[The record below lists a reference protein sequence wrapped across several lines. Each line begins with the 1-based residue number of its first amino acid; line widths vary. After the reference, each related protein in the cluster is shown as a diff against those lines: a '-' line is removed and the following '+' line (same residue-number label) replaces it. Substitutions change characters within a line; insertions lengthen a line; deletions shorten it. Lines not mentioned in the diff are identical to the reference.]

1 MFGRPAERTVARM
14 TTASRTKLGRVGA
27 WAADHRRLI
36 VIVWSAAVLALGV
49 LAPFADRVL
58 SGAGWE
64 APGSESGQARR
75 AIESSF
81 PGQGTYAL
89 SVVVAGERAGIGDR
103 PTRAVLTRV
112 QRTLR
117 GDEAVRGVLSPQR
130 GVSVSRDGRT
140 AIVTGLAGAAPA
152 KMVEAAGRLKEPL
165 AGLSTPGVRVR
176 LTGPA
181 AMWSDFNEANK
192 AAMMKSEALSW
203 PLTLTLLVLAFGTL
217 MAAGLPLLLTM
228 AGLIGAGGLLFIS
241 GLLFD
246 VSIWASNFAMMFS
259 IALGI
264 DYALFIVVRFRA
276 ALARGLSPRDAT
288 VQTMA
293 TAGKAVLASG
303 LTVIAALLAVMLV
316 PVPAFRSV
324 PLGIVLAVL
333 SVLAATLTLLPAAL
347 SALGHRINGGR
358 IRLRGAA
365 DHRNERFAA
374 WGRRLWARPLPYGAT
389 AVVILLLLAA
399 PALGLRT
406 GMPTIGVVP
415 HDADSRE
422 GHALVERAF
431 SVGAPSRLQVVVD
444 RRDLARAE
452 SVLDRD
458 PGIAAVTPAQ
468 RAGGRAL
475 LTAVPSA
482 GEGSRELRA
491 TIDAV
496 RAELPA
502 SALVGGPA
510 AENRDLER
518 ALVSRLP
525 LVVGVIMGLGFLL
538 LTVLLRA
545 PLAAAAA
552 VALNLLATAA
562 AFGVARLVFQNGA
575 LEGLLGFESQGFVDA
590 WAPIFFFAL
599 VFALAMDYTV
609 FLLAT
614 IKEAYER
621 TGDARQAVVDG
632 LAGTGRVINAAAAV
646 MVVVFMTFA
655 LAGPIPPK
663 EMGFILAVA
672 VLLDATLVRL
682 LLQPVVLRLLGPRAW
697 WMPAWLDRLLPK
709 VRLSHEM
716 PEAEPRHALSATRR
730 RAAWQVTPAEDRG
743 NA

>member
-1 MFGRPAERTVARM
+1 MI
-14 TTASRTKLGRVGA
+14 A
-27 WAADHRRLI
+27 WG
-36 VIVWSAAVLALGV
+36 AAVLVLGA
-49 LAPFADRVL
+49 LAPFADRAL

-64 APGSESGQARR
+64 APGSESGEARR
-75 AIESSF
+75 AIESHF

-89 SVVVAGERAGIGDR
+89 SVVVAGERARIGDR
-103 PTRAVLTRV
+103 PMRAALAGV
-112 QRTLR
+112 QGVLR
-117 GDEAVRGVLSPQR
+117 GDRAVSGVLAPQQ
-130 GVSVSRDGRT
+130 GVTVSRDRRT
-140 AIVTGLAGAAPA
+140 AIVVGLAGAAPSE
-152 KMVEAAGRLKEPL
+152 MVEAAGRLEDRL
-165 AGLSTPGVRVR
+165 ARLSTPGLTVR

-181 AMWSDFNEANK
+181 AMWSDFNHANK

-217 MAAGLPLLLTM
+217 VAAGLPLLLTM
-228 AGLIGAGGLLFIS
+228 AGLLGAGGLLFVF
-241 GLLFD
+241 GQLFD
-246 VSIWASNFAMMFS
+246 VSIWAMNFAMMFA

-264 DYALFIVVRFRA
+264 DYALFIVVRFRG
-276 ALARGLSPRDAT
+276 ALAGGLSPRDAT
-288 VQTMA
+288 VHTMA

-316 PVPAFRSV
+316 PVPTFRSV

-358 IRLRGAA
+358 IRLRNAGH
-365 DHRNERFAA
+365 HRSERFAG
-374 WGRRLWARPLPYGAT
+374 WGRRLWARPLPYGAA
-389 AVVILLLLAA
+389 AVAILLLLAA

-406 GMPTIGVVP
+406 GMPTIAVVP

-431 SVGAPSRLQVVVD
+431 GVGAPSRLQVIVD
-444 RRDLARAE
+444 ERDLARATA
-452 SVLDRD
+452 VLERD

-475 LTAVPSA
+475 LTAVPTA
-482 GEGSRELRA
+482 GEGSRELRS

-510 AENRDLER
+510 AENQDLER

-538 LTVLLRA
+538 LVVLLRA

-562 AFGVARLVFQNGA
+562 AFGVARFVFQNGA

-614 IKEAYER
+614 TKEAYER
-621 TGDARQAVVDG
+621 TRDARQAVVEG

-697 WMPAWLDRLLPK
+697 WMPAWLDRRLPE
-709 VRLSHEM
+709 VGLSHAV
-716 PEAEPRHALSATRR
+716 PEAESA
-730 RAAWQVTPAEDRG
+730 PAFSEPKRETHLAGIASPSSVDS
-743 NA
+743 

>member
-1 MFGRPAERTVARM
+1 
-14 TTASRTKLGRVGA
+14 
-27 WAADHRRLI
+27 
-36 VIVWSAAVLALGV
+36 
-49 LAPFADRVL
+49 
-58 SGAGWE
+58 
-64 APGSESGQARR
+64 
-75 AIESSF
+75 
-81 PGQGTYAL
+81 
-89 SVVVAGERAGIGDR
+89 
-103 PTRAVLTRV
+103 
-112 QRTLR
+112 
-117 GDEAVRGVLSPQR
+117 
-130 GVSVSRDGRT
+130 
-140 AIVTGLAGAAPA
+140 
-152 KMVEAAGRLKEPL
+152 
-165 AGLSTPGVRVR
+165 
-176 LTGPA
+176 
-181 AMWSDFNEANK
+181 
-192 AAMMKSEALSW
+192 
-203 PLTLTLLVLAFGTL
+203 
-217 MAAGLPLLLTM
+217 
-228 AGLIGAGGLLFIS
+228 
-241 GLLFD
+241 
-246 VSIWASNFAMMFS
+246 
-259 IALGI
+259 
-264 DYALFIVVRFRA
+264 
-276 ALARGLSPRDAT
+276 
-288 VQTMA
+288 
-293 TAGKAVLASG
+293 VLASG

-316 PVPAFRSV
+316 PVPTFRSV
-324 PLGIVLAVL
+324 PLGIVLGVL

-358 IRLRGAA
+358 IRLRSAA
-365 DHRNERFAA
+365 DHRSERFAA
-374 WGRRLWARPLPYGAT
+374 WGRRLWARPLPYGAA
-389 AVVILLLLAA
+389 AVAVLLLLAA

-406 GMPTIGVVP
+406 GMPTSAVVP
-415 HDADSRE
+415 HNADSRE

-431 SVGAPSRLQVVVD
+431 GVGASSRLQVVVD
-444 RRDLARAE
+444 ERDLARATVTLE
-452 SVLDRD
+452 RD
-458 PGIAAVTPAQ
+458 PRIASVTPAQ

-475 LTAVPSA
+475 VIAVPTA
-482 GEGSRELRA
+482 GDGSRELRS

-510 AENRDLER
+510 AENRDLEQ

-575 LEGLLGFESQGFVDA
+575 LERLLGFESQGFVDA

-599 VFALAMDYTV
+599 IFALAMDYTV

-614 IKEAYER
+614 IKEAHER
-621 TGDARQAVVDG
+621 TGDARQAVVEG

-697 WMPAWLDRLLPK
+697 WMPAWLDRLLPD
-709 VRLSHEM
+709 VALSHEM
-716 PEAEPRHALSATRR
+716 PEAEPRHGLSAARQ
-730 RAAWQVTPAEDRG
+730 RAAWQVTPARDQA

>member
-1 MFGRPAERTVARM
+1 MCGEAADR
-14 TTASRTKLGRVGA
+14 SLGRMPTSTTSLGRLGG
-27 WAADHRRLI
+27 WAADHRRLV
-36 VIVWSAAVLALGV
+36 VIAWAAAVLVLGA
-49 LAPFADRVL
+49 LAPFADKAL

-64 APGSESGQARR
+64 APASESGDARR
-75 AIESSF
+75 AIESHF

-89 SVVVAGERAGIGDR
+89 SVVVASERAGIDDR
-103 PTRAVLTRV
+103 PMRAALAGVRSV
-112 QRTLR
+112 LR
-117 GDEAVRGVLSPQR
+117 GDEAVSGVMVPQP
-130 GVSVSRDGRT
+130 GVTVSRDRST
-140 AIVTGLAGAAPA
+140 AIVTGLAGAPPSE
-152 KMVEAAGRLKEPL
+152 MVEAAGRLKDRL
-165 AGLSTPGVRVR
+165 AALSTSETTVR

-181 AMWSDFNEANK
+181 AMWSDFNHANK

-217 MAAGLPLLLTM
+217 VAAGLPLLLTM
-228 AGLIGAGGLLFIS
+228 AGLVSAGGLLFVS
-241 GLLFD
+241 GQLFD
-246 VSIWASNFAMMFS
+246 VSIWAMNFAMMFA

-264 DYALFIVVRFRA
+264 DYALFLVVRFRG
-276 ALARGLSPRDAT
+276 ALAAGLSPRDAT
-288 VQTMA
+288 VHTMA

-316 PVPAFRSV
+316 PVPTFRSV

-358 IRLRGAA
+358 IRLRGASS
-365 DHRNERFAA
+365 HRSERFAV
-374 WGRRLWARPLPYGAT
+374 WGRRLWSRPLPYGAA
-389 AVVILLLLAA
+389 AVAILVLLAA

-406 GMPTIGVVP
+406 GMPTTAVVP

-422 GHALVERAF
+422 GHALVKRAF
-431 SVGAPSRLQVVVD
+431 GVGAPSRLQVVVD
-444 RRDLARAE
+444 ARDLAPTTAALE
-452 SVLDRD
+452 RD
-458 PGIAAVTPAQ
+458 PRIATVTPAQ
-468 RAGGRAL
+468 HAGGHAL
-475 LTAVPSA
+475 LTAVPTT
-482 GEGSRELRA
+482 GEGSPELRA

-496 RAELPA
+496 REELPA

-518 ALVSRLP
+518 ALISRLP

-538 LTVLLRA
+538 LVALLRA

-562 AFGVARLVFQNGA
+562 AFGVARLVFQDGA
-575 LEGLLGFESQGFVDA
+575 LQGLLGFESQGFVDA

-614 IKEAYER
+614 IKEAFDR
-621 TGDARQAVVDG
+621 TGDAREAVVEG

-655 LAGPIPPK
+655 IAGPLPPK

-682 LLQPVVLRLLGPRAW
+682 LLQPVILRLLGRRAW
-697 WMPAWLDRLLPK
+697 WMPAWLDRVLPE
-709 VRLSHEM
+709 VRLSHEL
-716 PEAEPRHALSATRR
+716 PEAEPEKRAVAAA
-730 RAAWQVTPAEDRG
+730 RAALPETPSFT
-743 NA
+743 